1 MKKDKKRLKKNYL
14 HSIQVIREI
23 INQWDP
29 IGIAY
34 EIDNEYDNYLP
45 MIYKYRNDFEK
56 LIQELENILI
66 NEMGLAYDPS
76 NPVHKRDVVEVANKI
91 FNAFNEKKE

>member
-1 MKKDKKRLKKNYL
+1 MKKSNKQLRKKYSK
-14 HSIQVIREI
+14 SIQIIRKI

-29 IGIAY
+29 IGVAS

-45 MIYKYRNDFEK
+45 MIYKYRNDLEK

-66 NEMGLAYDPS
+66 NEIGLAYDPS